1 MSQVFISVF
10 SIISL
15 LDPAR
20 WEELSFALLT
30 QDLMSLLEVLN
41 ISGINIITAC
51 VQELS
56 AVWLKQ
62 HAVCFTKQNCKLLL

>member
-1 MSQVFISVF
+1 MPQALISAF

-20 WEELSFALLT
+20 WEELSFALPT
-30 QDLMSLLEVLN
+30 QALMALLEVVN
-41 ISGINIITAC
+41 ICGINILTAS

-56 AVWLKQ
+56 AVWLR
-62 HAVCFTKQNCKLLL
+62 